1 MTGFAPI
8 ARPKTG
14 ERVIVMGSRRFPTS
28 YQPHAYLIKNVSLID
43 TATRTIVPKT
53 SVRVRNGI
61 IESVQPSGKVPS
73 AKEEVDA
80 AGLFLM
86 PGLIDMHV
94 HLVWDGSPDPLTTMK
109 REGSRLAMA
118 RGIANARQS
127 LACGVTTLRDLGSVD
142 DVDIEIARVF
152 ESGLMFGPTV
162 VPAGRIIQPTG
173 GHVPEIG
180 LIADSRDELVKAVR
194 TMKARGAGVIKVAAT
209 GGAYGP
215 EEIGP
220 SVYPQEDLKTIVK
233 EAHRLG
239 LRVASHSLGK
249 AGTTHAVHAG
259 VDTIEH
265 GAQIPEDVLREMK
278 SRNSFLVPTLA
289 VYKKL
294 SESQGQV
301 VPWYVEKSKQVVAWH
316 RDTIRLAAAVGVAIA
331 LGTDAGSPNFGPHP
345 SVFIEMETMVGYGLS
360 TWDTLT
366 AATWSAA
373 AALAREASIGSVEA
387 GKKAD
392 LILLAENP
400 VSDIRAMRSVKQVI
414 KNGIIL

>member
-1 MTGFAPI
+1 
-8 ARPKTG
+8 
-14 ERVIVMGSRRFPTS
+14 VITLDPRQFPTT
-28 YQPHAYLIKNVSLID
+28 YQPHDYLIKNVSLID
-43 TATRTIVPKT
+43 PATRTIVPN
-53 SVRVRNGI
+53 SDVRVRNGI
-61 IESVQPSGKVPS
+61 IEGVNFSKALPSV
-73 AKEEVDA
+73 KEEFDA

-109 REGSRLAMA
+109 REGSYFAMA
-118 RGIANARQS
+118 RGIANARKS

-152 ESGLMFGPTV
+152 DSGLIFGPTV

-220 SVYPQEDLKTIVK
+220 SLYPREDLETMVR

-239 LRVASHSLGK
+239 LPVASHALGK
-249 AGTTHAVHAG
+249 SGITCAVHSG
-259 VDTIEH
+259 IDTIEH
-265 GAQIPEDVLREMK
+265 GANIPDEVLQEMK
-278 SRNSFLVPTLA
+278 SRNAVLVPTLA
-289 VYKKL
+289 VYRKL
-294 SESQGQV
+294 SESHGQILD
-301 VPWYVEKSKQVVAWH
+301 WYVEKAKVVTAWH
-316 RDTIRLAAAVGVAIA
+316 RDTIRQASVMGVAIA

-345 SVFIEMETMVGYGLS
+345 SVFIEMETMIDYGLS
-360 TWDTLT
+360 PWDTLA
-366 AATWSAA
+366 AATIAAA
-373 AALAREASIGSVEA
+373 AALKRDSSIGSIGE

-392 LILLAENP
+392 LILLEENP
-400 VSDIRAMRSVKQVI
+400 VNDIRAMRSVKRVI
-414 KNGIIL
+414 KNGIIV